1 MENSFYI
8 EACLEPHSLSAS
20 LQVLEVARE
29 MRDDP
34 MVVRVAGGYV
44 QNMGANRARNP
55 SDMVPLIFTL
65 VNFDV
70 FEVLRHYANVLKGAR
85 KPSDLVPLSS
95 LRQYTKSLYKVTYE
109 VI

>member
-1 MENSFYI
+1 MPG
-8 EACLEPHSLSAS
+8 APLTVCLSAG
-20 LQVLEVARE
+20 ARG
-29 MRDDP
+29 RSGNARRPDGCS
-34 MVVRVAGGYV
+34 RGGRNLWYV
-44 QNMGANRARNP
+44 QTMGANRARNP

-95 LRQYTKSLYKVTYE
+95 LRQYTKSLYKVMYE